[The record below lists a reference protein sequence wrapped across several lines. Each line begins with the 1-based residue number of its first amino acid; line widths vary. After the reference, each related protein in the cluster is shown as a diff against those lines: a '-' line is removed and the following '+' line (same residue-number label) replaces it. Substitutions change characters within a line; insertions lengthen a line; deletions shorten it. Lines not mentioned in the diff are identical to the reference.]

1 MTTTPN
7 PRPATILIL
16 QGCMGLESCIMHRR
30 LTHVKNPPAPPEVEI
45 WASSEIAIRSEE
57 TEGTALATLGSLR
70 VGTGAP
76 LAFVN

>member
-1 MTTTPN
+1 MD
-7 PRPATILIL
+7 
-16 QGCMGLESCIMHRR
+16 RR
-30 LTHVKNPPAPPEVEI
+30 LTHVKYPPAPPEVEI

-76 LAFVN
+76 LALVN